1 MYIPRESLIH
11 SLDPR
16 LKLLGFMGMIISI
29 FAVRGWYGYL
39 TAFLGL
45 IFLIVLSGVALT
57 YLLRSVKSI
66 WFLLFLAFS
75 FQLFSGYG
83 RVLLRAGPFVI
94 HDEGL
99 KMAVEVSLRLVF
111 VVLSASLMTNTTSPI
126 ELADALENLVGKIP
140 GMRSRAH
147 ELAMIVAIS
156 IRFIPVLAEEATHII
171 HAQLSRGAP
180 IDDRKLS
187 GRIKGMVSIVIPLII
202 SSLRRADEIALAMEA
217 RGYRGWQ
224 GRTKFRELRW
234 KRRDTVFAFFFVI
247 MMLCILSVP

>member
-1 MYIPRESLIH
+1 
-11 SLDPR
+11 
-16 LKLLGFMGMIISI
+16 MIISI
-29 FAVRGWYGYL
+29 FAVRGWHGYL
-39 TAFLGL
+39 TAFLAL
-45 IFLIVLSGVALT
+45 FFLILISRVEPT
-57 YLLRSVKSI
+57 YLLRSIKSI
-66 WFLLFLAFS
+66 WFLLLLAVV

-83 RVLLRAGPFVI
+83 RVLLKVGPLTI
-94 HDEGL
+94 YDEGL
-99 KMAVEVSLRLVF
+99 KMAIEVSLRLVF

-126 ELADALENLVGKIP
+126 ELADALENLVGKLP

-171 HAQLSRGAP
+171 HSQISRGAP

-187 GRIKGMVSIVIPLII
+187 GRIKGMISIVIPLII

-224 GRTKFRELRW
+224 GRTRFRELRW
-234 KRRDTVFAFFFVI
+234 KKKDTVFTIFFILVI
-247 MMLCILSVP
+247 VSTLYVP